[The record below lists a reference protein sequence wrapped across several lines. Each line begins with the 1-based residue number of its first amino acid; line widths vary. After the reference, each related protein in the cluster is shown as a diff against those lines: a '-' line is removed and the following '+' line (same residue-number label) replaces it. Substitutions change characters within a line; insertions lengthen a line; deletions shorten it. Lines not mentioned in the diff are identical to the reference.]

1 MGMNRLNCIYLVLKC
16 WMKARGLQSVRK
28 SSARNIFKHL
38 GIAHKILRYKVKTRK
53 RKISKKISKRRKTD
67 WLLQLRKK
75 DPKEKKKNQ
84 KSKKNI
90 KTVLKT
96 KIKTIK

>member
-1 MGMNRLNCIYLVLKC
+1 VLKC
-16 WMKARGLQSVRK
+16 WKARGLQSVRK

-75 DPKEKKKNQ
+75 TQKKRRKTRRV
-84 KSKKNI
+84 KKI
-90 KTVLKT
+90 
-96 KIKTIK
+96 